1 MPRGSNPKSWNNKP
15 TVPGGVNSTITL
27 TSEQWGF
34 LKVIGQ
40 GNKAKGGREVVRAMQ
55 VIAKKNWSAA
65 ATMLKCEASPAA
77 ISKSII
83 SLYPGIQ
90 KGRKT
95 QDDLIQELALGEC
108 SLGWHN
114 DKIVRVI
121 NLVLIEVRDG
131 DRYLVETYQQLAS
144 GEIFPRNIRGVAEKI
159 QYPETPH
166 EAALRGLEEELGV
179 VPKDLKFLSK
189 SFEVNPKSKYEGIES
204 YAKKHKFLASLNPE
218 DIQEEYQEF
227 REGDLT
233 VFRWVS

>member
-15 TVPGGVNSTITL
+15 TVPDGVNSTITL
-27 TSEQWGF
+27 TSEQWDF
-34 LKVIGQ
+34 LKIIGQ

-65 ATMLKCEASPAA
+65 ATMLECEATPAA

-83 SLYPGIQ
+83 SLYPDIQ

-95 QDDLIQELALGEC
+95 QEDLIQELALGEC

-114 DKIVRVI
+114 NKIVRVI

-131 DRYLVETYQQLAS
+131 DRRLVEAYQQLAS
-144 GEIFPRNIRGVAEKI
+144 GEIFPRNIEGVAEKI

-166 EAALRGLEEELGV
+166 EAAYRGLEEELGV

-189 SFEVNPKSKYEGIES
+189 SFEINPKSKYEGIES
-204 YAKKHKFLASLNPE
+204 YAKKYKFLATLKLE
-218 DIQEEYQEF
+218 DIREEYQEF

-233 VFRWVS
+233 VFGWV